1 MDKVRQHVQFNTTDS
16 LTGQEGSP
24 WIHRRSLSQNKIR
37 VCVGKVCEVCK
48 ECVSAMLKHSGTRF
62 HQRCTTLK
70 QTLGRICSYPSS
82 DSSFEVLWDSSENK
96 HLLAVLSLLTF
107 TSHLF
112 TLNPELNRLALRS
125 LIYSNSCRLEGVSH
139 MLKCTPAATCCS
151 PLINLSEGAGDW
163 MLAERH
169 KGSGSWK
176 GGVADLVCLTLKL

>member
-1 MDKVRQHVQFNTTDS
+1 MDKVRHQRCPAQHNR
-16 LTGQEGSP
+16 LTN
-24 WIHRRSLSQNKIR
+24 RSGRVTVNPPQVLESEQDTGLCGESMWSVYR
-37 VCVGKVCEVCK
+37 VCI
-48 ECVSAMLKHSGTRF
+48 LNHSGTRF

-70 QTLGRICSYPSS
+70 QTLGRIRLYPSF

-107 TSHLF
+107 TSHLL
-112 TLNPELNRLALRS
+112 TLNPEQNSLAPRS

-139 MLKCTPAATCCS
+139 VLKCTPAATCCS